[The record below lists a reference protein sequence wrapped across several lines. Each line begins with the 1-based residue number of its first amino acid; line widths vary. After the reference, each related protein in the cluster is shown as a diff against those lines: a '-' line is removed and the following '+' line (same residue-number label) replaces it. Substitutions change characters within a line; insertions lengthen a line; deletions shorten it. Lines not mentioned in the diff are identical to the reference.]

1 MDRHFEQ
8 AVINIQKYI
17 DNCGRKILINECKF
31 DEYWTSRY
39 KEPWYTFKVAEE
51 NSQDIEY
58 EVSLPAIEDF
68 HDETIIYLNSSKWYV
83 KNALITKDTIIGT
96 LEGNIEKCNEDKE
109 YYEDLINKYKIGD

>member
-8 AVINIQKYI
+8 AVKNIQKYI
-17 DNCGRKILINECKF
+17 DKCGMEILVNECKF

-39 KEPWYTFKVAEE
+39 KEPWYTFKVADE
-51 NSQDIEY
+51 NSQNLEY
-58 EVSLPAIEDF
+58 EVSLPAIENF
-68 HDETIIYLNSSKWYV
+68 HDETIIYLNGSKWYV